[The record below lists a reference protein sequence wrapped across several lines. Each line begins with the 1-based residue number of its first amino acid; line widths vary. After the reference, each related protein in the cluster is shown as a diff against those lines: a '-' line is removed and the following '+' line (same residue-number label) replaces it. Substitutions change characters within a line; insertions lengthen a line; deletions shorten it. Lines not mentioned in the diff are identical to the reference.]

1 MTIQLQRA
9 ARRLQLEGAGDRK
22 WDVMYRGA
30 EAVLRGP
37 DAERFAPRQELA
49 VDLKADVV
57 LLVPDVKM
65 VEGDKLLL
73 QIIDHSTCPHWP
85 EKILAIG
92 ESEETTSV
100 LFPPTSAFCAMS
112 SARMNS

>member
-9 ARRLQLEGAGDRK
+9 ARRLQLEGAGDRE

-30 EAVLRGP
+30 EAALRVP

-57 LLVPDVKM
+57 LLVPYIEM
-65 VEGDKLLL
+65 VEGEDLLL
-73 QIIDHSTCPHWP
+73 QIIDHSACPHWP
-85 EKILAIG
+85 EKIFAIG

-100 LFPPTSAFCAMS
+100 LFPPSSAFCAMS

>member
-1 MTIQLQRA
+1 MAVEFQRTPC
-9 ARRLQLEGAGDRK
+9 RLQFEGAGDRE

-30 EAVLRGP
+30 EAALRVP

-57 LLVPDVKM
+57 LLVSDVKM
-65 VEGDKLLL
+65 VEGEKLLL
-73 QIIDHSTCPHWP
+73 QIIDHSACPHWP